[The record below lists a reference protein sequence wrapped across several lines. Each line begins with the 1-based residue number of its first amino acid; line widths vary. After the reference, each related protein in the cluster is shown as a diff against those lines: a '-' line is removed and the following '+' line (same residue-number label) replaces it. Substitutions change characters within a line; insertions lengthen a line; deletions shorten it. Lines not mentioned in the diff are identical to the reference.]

1 MSIASWGEF
10 RSPDASTILWALV
23 SALLWGDL
31 KDLKDVVS
39 ALLWG
44 DLKDLKDV
52 AKASP
57 PVYIIGLHTERTFK
71 TNTLGA
77 RRGKI
82 NSPLKKDRH
91 ANA

>member
-10 RSPDASTILWALV
+10 RSPDASTILWAL
-23 SALLWGDL
+23 
-31 KDLKDVVS
+31 VS